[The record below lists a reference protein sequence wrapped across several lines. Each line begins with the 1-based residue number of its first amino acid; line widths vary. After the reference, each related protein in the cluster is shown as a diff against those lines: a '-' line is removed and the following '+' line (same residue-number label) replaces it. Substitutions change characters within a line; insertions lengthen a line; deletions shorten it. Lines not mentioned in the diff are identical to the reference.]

1 MAKITKTLGPIH
13 FEDLEPHRFEDLVRQ
28 LIYDFRDWQNI
39 EATGRS
45 GSDDGFDVRAWEKVY
60 TSDNQE
66 EEEEDNQ
73 KDRFLSG
80 NLWMIQCKR
89 EKEIGPSQVLKII
102 EESINKEN
110 LPYGYILVAPTNFS
124 KSAYDK
130 FRETLRKRGVQEF
143 YLWGKANLED
153 MLYMPKNDRILF
165 SFFGISLIARRRS
178 RRTEIRFIVN
188 NKNKL
193 FRIFGDAQNNHDFFR
208 SFLARDIKDLH
219 YPWRK
224 EYKDFDE
231 FPRWKEYIAY
241 QYHPLG
247 LLCKVHEYYAYMDQ
261 DKKQWDFIR
270 KVDLL
275 NRQGDSQRRYQ
286 RKTDDFDKKVADFW
300 EHLPYKNKAKLTVE
314 GLIEF
319 EYMEVIDEK
328 GDSYYDFP
336 HIYVDFK
343 GKNGPFADF
352 WNYLIINNREIDLR
366 NEEYKQIA
374 FFPKEFPLIQQ
385 GVVHKD
391 RIIELSMRTAQRI
404 KNDNIKDLTT
414 IDNRYDFLN
423 QRDQIACVEKGHN
436 TQRQSIEVLY
446 KYKISIKEYCE
457 KYDEYYREQ
466 LRKDIEEE
474 AGKKVHEKDILTV
487 LEIKRAYIWELESVQ
502 GNGLNK

>member
-39 EATGRS
+39 ESTGRT

-60 TSDNQE
+60 TPEDRDEEVDDNQR
-66 EEEEDNQ
+66 DHLMN
-73 KDRFLSG
+73 G

-89 EKEIGPSQVLKII
+89 EKEIGPSKVQKII

-110 LPYGYILVAPTNFS
+110 LPYGYILVASANFS
-124 KSAYDK
+124 KLAYDK
-130 FRETLRKRGVQEF
+130 FREVLRDIGVQEF
-143 YLWGKANLED
+143 YLWGKASLED

-165 SFFGISLIARRRS
+165 VFFGISLLARRRS

-193 FRIFGDAQNNHDFFR
+193 LRIFGETSNFLH

-219 YPWRK
+219 YPWQK
-224 EYKDFDE
+224 KYKDFEE

-247 LLCKVHEYYAYMDQ
+247 LLCKVHQYYAHIDQ

-275 NRQGDSQRRYQ
+275 NRQGDSQRRFQ
-286 RKTDDFDKKVADFW
+286 RKIDDFAERVADFW
-300 EHLPYKNKAKLTVE
+300 EHLPYKNKAKLMID

-319 EYMEVIDEK
+319 ESMEVIDEK
-328 GDSYYDFP
+328 GDSFYSFP

-343 GKNGPFADF
+343 SKNGPFVGF
-352 WNYLIINNREIDLR
+352 WDSLIFNNREINLQT
-366 NEEYKQIA
+366 EKYKLIA
-374 FFPKEFPLIQQ
+374 FFPKEFPLVQKGI
-385 GVVHKD
+385 VHKD
-391 RIIELSMRTAQRI
+391 KVIELPMMTVQGI
-404 KNDNIKDLTT
+404 KNGNTKDLIT

-436 TQRQSIEVLY
+436 TDRQSIEILH
-446 KYKISIKEYCE
+446 KYRVSIE
-457 KYDEYYREQ
+457 KYFKQYEEYYREQ

-474 AGKKVHEKDILTV
+474 AGKKVSEKDMLIV
-487 LEIKRAYIWELESVQ
+487 LEIKRAYNCELESNQ
-502 GNGLNK
+502 RDGLNK